1 MKCRRQSAAYE
12 VPSMKCWVQGTGYKV
27 LSTKCWI
34 QGATYGVLN
43 MKCWI
48 QGAGCEVALSKTP
61 SLPHLVLT
69 LCLCTL
75 PYLKSLQPP
84 SSLALLASPVLAGGR
99 LGQGWWPELLLLAGG
114 RDLQH
119 LITRQNVMQFH
130 PWTAL
135 KARPLLAERW
145 AGSCSGGPPCPL
157 LGGQVSEAPNC
168 WLTVNSTAEGSR

>member
-1 MKCRRQSAAYE
+1 
-12 VPSMKCWVQGTGYKV
+12 MKCWVQGTGYKV

-135 KARPLLAERW
+135 KAGLCWPKDGPEAVLGGLLVLSW
-145 AGSCSGGPPCPL
+145 AGKSLKHPI
-157 LGGQVSEAPNC
+157 A
-168 WLTVNSTAEGSR
+168 GSQ